1 MPRYPLPMRKTV
13 LSIAL
18 FVAFAGAI
26 AFSAFGDFARPPAF
40 RGCFDYEGRKLVLSQ
55 GRLMID
61 GADAGSFRHSLG
73 DATKGP
79 DSIHPNASP
88 TILKSIGLNPRQVWF
103 VTDKGIQLPL
113 ENGDYRTAAPC
124 RA

>member
-1 MPRYPLPMRKTV
+1 MRKAV
-13 LSIAL
+13 LSTAL
-18 FVAFAGAI
+18 FVAFAWAI
-26 AFSAFGDFARPPAF
+26 AFSAYGDFARPPAF
-40 RGCFDYEGRKLVLSQ
+40 QGCFDYEGRKLELGQ

-79 DSIHPNASP
+79 DSIHLSASP
-88 TILKSIGLNPRQVWF
+88 EILKSIGLNPRQRWL
-103 VTDKGIQLPL
+103 VTDKGIKLPL
-113 ENGDYRTAAPC
+113 ENGEYRTAAPC